1 MSHYGGRI
9 QYSVFLFDVSPAAM
23 TRLKCELLEL
33 MDSSEDSVLI
43 CDLGLT
49 TRVSDKNFQY
59 LGVLKEDRDDSIM
72 IY

>member
-1 MSHYGGRI
+1 
-9 QYSVFLFDVSPAAM
+9 M